1 MEKLIET
8 FRIEDGKPLCLT
20 EHQRRVEESTRR
32 LTGRR
37 TVINLK
43 DIHIP
48 PQYEKGIVKCS
59 VTYDERLCGVV
70 FRHYRPAIIR
80 KLKAV
85 FADRADYSLKY
96 ADRTLF
102 SKLLEQKGDCDDILI
117 IRQGLVTDTSYSNIV
132 FSDGSDY
139 FTPDSFLLNGCRRRR
154 LLAQKRIRQRRIT
167 VDDIGKYEYA
177 LIINAMLDME
187 DNPCKIEVVI

>member
-70 FRHYRPAIIR
+70 FRSHLVQAGD
-80 KLKAV
+80 LDAV
-85 FADRADYSLKY
+85 IPVVV
-96 ADRTLF
+96 
-102 SKLLEQKGDCDDILI
+102 GHH
-117 IRQGLVTDTSYSNIV
+117 VIV
-132 FSDGSDY
+132 FPQKVSLPECRDG
-139 FTPDSFLLNGCRRRR
+139 FLF
-154 LLAQKRIRQRRIT
+154 
-167 VDDIGKYEYA
+167 E
-177 LIINAMLDME
+177 
-187 DNPCKIEVVI
+187 